1 MAVRSALGSLTV
13 RQRTVLVLRVFDD
26 LPEAPVAEILKC
38 SVGNV
43 KSTASRAL
51 AKLRDDPQLAGL
63 LDREAR

>member
-1 MAVRSALGSLTV
+1 
-13 RQRTVLVLRVFDD
+13 
-26 LPEAPVAEILKC
+26 VAEILKC